1 MTKEETTEEI
11 AQALDEMAEQFRQ
24 PAPLNNLSE
33 TLHSARRLA
42 EMIVEND
49 EGEFSAEVI
58 EALRPVSAELE
69 ALCETVD
76 QKIFDEEDTTK

>member
-24 PAPLNNLSE
+24 PVPLNNLSE

-49 EGEFSAEVI
+49 EGEFSAELI